1 MGKEM
6 MTDLFDSEPH
16 QCVFSPCRTYR
27 YSLRKVWEANRP
39 CIAWVGLNPSTADE
53 QKLDP
58 TLRRIEAFSRA
69 WGFGSFLMLNLF
81 AFRSPHPKV
90 MLAAAD
96 PIGPGNGDAIA
107 LAALQCGKAVACWGA
122 VSGNERTANQ
132 AAAVRAML
140 LLSFSEVWCIGTTQ
154 SGDPKHPLA
163 RGKHRVPN
171 DQMPL
176 DILTLQTPK

>member
-1 MGKEM
+1 M
-6 MTDLFDSEPH
+6 MTDLFDAEPH

-39 CIAWVGLNPSTADE
+39 CLAWVGLNPSTADE

-58 TLRRIEAFSRA
+58 TLKRIEAFSRA
-69 WGFGSFLMLNLF
+69 WGFGAFLMLNLF
-81 AFRSPHPKV
+81 AFRSPHPEK

-96 PIGPGNGDAIA
+96 PVGPGNDEA
-107 LAALQCGKAVACWGA
+107 LKLASLSCGKVVACWGNTAGHPLTSARAGA
-122 VSGNERTANQ
+122 VAQ
-132 AAAVRAML
+132 L
-140 LLSFSEVWCIGTTQ
+140 LLGEFSEVWRIGSTMDG
-154 SGDPKHPLA
+154 SPKHPLA

-176 DILTLQTPK
+176 DFLTLQTPK